1 MADNEAVL
9 QGIARQPGVT
19 YSALTPNIKGFH
31 NAVSLKHIF
40 VSTTTSYVNFCWA
53 DVIALEDKHWGTAGW
68 MLFTVTFLE

>member
-40 VSTTTSYVNFCWA
+40 VSTTTSYVNFC
-53 DVIALEDKHWGTAGW
+53 
-68 MLFTVTFLE
+68 